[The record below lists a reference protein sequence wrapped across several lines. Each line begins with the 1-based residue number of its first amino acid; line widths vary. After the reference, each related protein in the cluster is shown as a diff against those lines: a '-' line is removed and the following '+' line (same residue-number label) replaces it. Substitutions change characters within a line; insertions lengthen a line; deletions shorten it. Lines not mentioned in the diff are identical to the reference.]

1 MALSVETESHIY
13 RALRTASGAAAH
25 LVALGF
31 TIFVAVLARPGSSL
45 FSWHPVLMSLAV
57 SSGYGQLS
65 WVGAWVW
72 VVTLIAFDSLWTF
85 SVYLEELHASTLVWI
100 CS

>member
-31 TIFVAVLARPGSSL
+31 TIFVAVLARPGSACS
-45 FSWHPVLMSLAV
+45 P
-57 SSGYGQLS
+57 G
-65 WVGAWVW
+65 
-72 VVTLIAFDSLWTF
+72 TLCL
-85 SVYLEELHASTLVWI
+85 
-100 CS
+100 CR

>member
-1 MALSVETESHIY
+1 MALSAETESHIY

-45 FSWHPVLMSLAV
+45 FSWHPVLMSLALNV
-57 SSGYGQLS
+57 MKG
-65 WVGAWVW
+65 
-72 VVTLIAFDSLWTF
+72 
-85 SVYLEELHASTLVWI
+85 LHKVA
-100 CS
+100 